1 MTSANTVSGI
11 KAGFNNHE
19 IKNGN
24 NNTKEWLSQ
33 EAEMIA
39 GPKLAY

>member
-1 MTSANTVSGI
+1 MTSAKTVSGI
-11 KAGFNNHE
+11 KARFNNHE

-24 NNTKEWLSQ
+24 NTTKEWLSQ
-33 EAEMIA
+33 EAEMVA